1 MKKSFSVLMQDQP
14 DTLVR
19 LTGLLY
25 RRGYLVENISA
36 ESSYEGKK
44 VLIKMVIKNCKATN
58 QLLQQIYKLCNV
70 VAVEVLDLDPDSPDM
85 LLLPTEDYCASPI
98 Q

>member
-36 ESSYEGKK
+36 ESSCEEKK
-44 VLIKMVIKNCKATN
+44 VLIKMVIRNCKATN

-70 VAVEVLDLDPDSPDM
+70 VAVEVLDLESNSPD
-85 LLLPTEDYCASPI
+85 LLIPDDECYASSI
-98 Q
+98 L